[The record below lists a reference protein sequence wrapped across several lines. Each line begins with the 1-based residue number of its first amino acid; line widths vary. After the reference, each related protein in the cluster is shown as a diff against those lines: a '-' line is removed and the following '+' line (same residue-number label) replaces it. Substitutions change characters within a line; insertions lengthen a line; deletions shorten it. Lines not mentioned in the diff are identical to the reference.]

1 MQRRRPKTP
10 GCSQTRV
17 GGRAGALLG
26 WVGFVVGG
34 WVGGRVG
41 GWVHGGCFAGRVGCV
56 VGGWEA
62 ARQRKSVKTPG

>member
-34 WVGGRVG
+34 WAGEWVGGCTADALRGVWVVSWVGGRQRG
-41 GWVHGGCFAGRVGCV
+41 RGRV
-56 VGGWEA
+56 
-62 ARQRKSVKTPG
+62 